1 MGKIKATL
9 WYNIRIMSMRFL
21 SKSSLRLQKNGF
33 TILELILYIGIATIV
48 LLAISAMLLN
58 FVDSWGRGRARA
70 RVEENLRFAI
80 QAIQES
86 ASSADEILEPSSGS
100 SDTLRLA
107 LSADSDN
114 QTFYGWAWSGNEDS
128 DGTIP
133 TVGQPGT
140 WTTTTQLPLVR
151 SRHSAVLLDSYIYA
165 MGGLGAD
172 DSEGSAQ
179 SAIYFAQP
187 NASTGQVAS
196 WTLTQSLPAQ
206 RSRGGATVLNGYIYF
221 IGGTDSS
228 GNSTATVF
236 FSKQTSD
243 GTGNLEPWSSTTSL
257 PSNRGRLATVA
268 ANGYLYVLGGSNSS
282 AVYYAKPNADGTI
295 PASGSGAWTA
305 TTSLPQA
312 RQRHAATVVGNYVYV
327 LGGTNSSEVV
337 QNTVYYAQLNSDGT
351 VGAWSATST
360 LLIALSRLGVA
371 TYAGYM
377 YTTGGRDSSNVERNV
392 VYSAKVNQDG
402 TLGSWRSL
410 ATLPLARARHASV
423 IANGYLYVLA
433 GRASGTTY
441 NTVYVSKLNVTYD
454 IGWISFNCREED
466 GVQEKAAPFDCV
478 QSWELL
484 PLPGPPFPATQQFD
498 LYAVKRTAGT
508 LSGYAVNC
516 PANASD
522 QNPCLPISFNCN
534 DALNYDT
541 NACGISDYRVTV
553 DGNGIYRGWAWG
565 GEVIGWISF
574 NCENTDSCFTA
585 SPPGTNP
592 CGSDAGDWKV
602 CETKVTTSG
611 TEGAELHG
619 WAWSENIGW
628 ISLNCADR
636 EVCTTSDYK
645 VISKAEGTI
654 RNFSVDGT
662 GRIMR
667 QDGTQ
672 SPVPLTAAN
681 VRFEKCDG
689 WANYFEHFANPPSV
703 RSGARICLK
712 ASYSGIGANR
722 FGYSSEQQLSVALQ

>member
-268 ANGYLYVLGGSNSS
+268 ANG
-282 AVYYAKPNADGTI
+282 
-295 PASGSGAWTA
+295 
-305 TTSLPQA
+305 
-312 RQRHAATVVGNYVYV
+312 
-327 LGGTNSSEVV
+327 
-337 QNTVYYAQLNSDGT
+337 
-351 VGAWSATST
+351 
-360 LLIALSRLGVA
+360 
-371 TYAGYM
+371 
-377 YTTGGRDSSNVERNV
+377 
-392 VYSAKVNQDG
+392 
-402 TLGSWRSL
+402 
-410 ATLPLARARHASV
+410 
-423 IANGYLYVLA
+423 
-433 GRASGTTY
+433 
-441 NTVYVSKLNVTYD
+441 
-454 IGWISFNCREED
+454 
-466 GVQEKAAPFDCV
+466 
-478 QSWELL
+478 
-484 PLPGPPFPATQQFD
+484 
-498 LYAVKRTAGT
+498 
-508 LSGYAVNC
+508 
-516 PANASD
+516 
-522 QNPCLPISFNCN
+522 
-534 DALNYDT
+534 
-541 NACGISDYRVTV
+541 
-553 DGNGIYRGWAWG
+553 
-565 GEVIGWISF
+565 
-574 NCENTDSCFTA
+574 
-585 SPPGTNP
+585 
-592 CGSDAGDWKV
+592 
-602 CETKVTTSG
+602 
-611 TEGAELHG
+611 
-619 WAWSENIGW
+619 
-628 ISLNCADR
+628 
-636 EVCTTSDYK
+636 
-645 VISKAEGTI
+645 
-654 RNFSVDGT
+654 
-662 GRIMR
+662 
-667 QDGTQ
+667 
-672 SPVPLTAAN
+672 
-681 VRFEKCDG
+681 
-689 WANYFEHFANPPSV
+689 
-703 RSGARICLK
+703 
-712 ASYSGIGANR
+712 
-722 FGYSSEQQLSVALQ
+722 